1 MSLIYLFF
9 LVIFIIFLN
18 KFLIK
23 KNILLSE
30 TGDHHQKFA
39 SLSKVPLS
47 GGIFIFLGFCYFINE
62 NIYSFLLFSS
72 AVLILGIFSDL
83 KLIKSASIRF
93 LFQILIVFSF
103 IVFNEIQINDTRIFL
118 LDKILSNN
126 IINYAFVTFCIL
138 VVINGSNFIDGMN
151 TLASGYYLLVLTI
164 IFYLNLNQN
173 IIIEEISINYILLL
187 LSIIFILNI
196 FNKIFLGDAGSYLL
210 GFSFGIFLIDT
221 YNLNEGISPFFIILL
236 LWYPCYE
243 NLFSIL
249 RKFNFKKSP
258 LLADKNHLH
267 QLIFLF
273 FKKKYRLNNLYSNNL
288 TTFFITFFNFLI
300 FILASMSPTKSE
312 VQVAYIFLGVF
323 LYTISYIKLL
333 QLKAKKYI

>member
-62 NIYSFLLFSS
+62 NIYSFLLSS
-72 AVLILGIFSDL
+72 FTILILGIFSDF
-83 KLIKSASIRF
+83 KLIKSASIRLF
-93 LFQILIVFSF
+93 LQIFLVLTF
-103 IVFNEIQINDTRIFL
+103 IIFNDIQITDTRISI
-118 LDKILSNN
+118 LDKLL
-126 IINYAFVTFCIL
+126 NYQMLNYFFVTFCIL
-138 VVINGSNFIDGMN
+138 IVINGSNFIDGMN

-187 LSIIFILNI
+187 LCIVFILNI

-249 RKFNFKKSP
+249 RKNSFQHSP
-258 LLADKNHLH
+258 MKADDNHLH
-267 QLIFLF
+267 QLIFFYIQKKYKLKLF
-273 FKKKYRLNNLYSNNL
+273 FANIITAQILNSYNLIIFCIGASFVSKTDIQTILILSSIILYSFIYFKL
-288 TTFFITFFNFLI
+288 YFFKN
-300 FILASMSPTKSE
+300 
-312 VQVAYIFLGVF
+312 G
-323 LYTISYIKLL
+323 
-333 QLKAKKYI
+333 

>member
-1 MSLIYLFF
+1 MSHIYLFF

-30 TGDHHQKFA
+30 TGDYHQKFA

-62 NIYSFLLFSS
+62 NIYSFLLSS
-72 AVLILGIFSDL
+72 FTILILGIFSDF

-93 LFQILIVFSF
+93 FLQIFLVLTF
-103 IVFNEIQINDTRIFL
+103 IIFNYIQITDTRIPI
-118 LDKILSNN
+118 LDKLL
-126 IINYAFVTFCIL
+126 NYQMLNYFFVTFCIL
-138 VVINGSNFIDGMN
+138 IVINGSNFIDGMN

-187 LSIIFILNI
+187 LSIVFILNI

-221 YNLNEGISPFFIILL
+221 YNLN
-236 LWYPCYE
+236 
-243 NLFSIL
+243 
-249 RKFNFKKSP
+249 
-258 LLADKNHLH
+258 
-267 QLIFLF
+267 
-273 FKKKYRLNNLYSNNL
+273 
-288 TTFFITFFNFLI
+288 
-300 FILASMSPTKSE
+300 
-312 VQVAYIFLGVF
+312 
-323 LYTISYIKLL
+323 
-333 QLKAKKYI
+333 

>member
-1 MSLIYLFF
+1 MFIYLFF
-9 LVIFIIFLN
+9 LIIFIILFN
-18 KFLIK
+18 KFLVK
-23 KNILLSE
+23 KSFLLSE
-30 TGDHHQKFA
+30 TGDYHQKFA

-93 LFQILIVFSF
+93 LFQIFIVFSF

-151 TLASGYYLLVLTI
+151 TLASGYYLLILII

-173 IIIEEISINYILLL
+173 IIIDEISINYILLL
-187 LSIIFILNI
+187 LTIVFILNI

-221 YNLNEGISPFFIILL
+221 YNLNQEISPFFIILL
-236 LWYPCYE
+236 LWYPCFE

-249 RKFNFKKSP
+249 RKNSFKHSP
-258 LLADKNHLH
+258 MRADDNHLH
-267 QLIFLF
+267 QLIFF
-273 FKKKYRLNNLYSNNL
+273 YIKKKYKLKLFLANIITAQILNFYNLIIFCIGASLITKTDIQAILILLSIALYS
-288 TTFFITFFNFLI
+288 FIYFR
-300 FILASMSPTKSE
+300 
-312 VQVAYIFLGVF
+312 
-323 LYTISYIKLL
+323 LYLFKNG
-333 QLKAKKYI
+333 